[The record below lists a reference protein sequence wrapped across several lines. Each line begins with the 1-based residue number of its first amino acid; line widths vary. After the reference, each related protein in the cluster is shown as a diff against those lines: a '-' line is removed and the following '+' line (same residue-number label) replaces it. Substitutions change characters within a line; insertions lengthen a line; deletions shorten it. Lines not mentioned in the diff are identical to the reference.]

1 MPYSAAQGMADFIWS
16 RGLHSYWKS
25 SFLKSFSDA
34 AIDTILSHYAKA
46 PSWHTVIVIEHDGD
60 GAMDRV
66 PAEATAFG
74 HRNWPYNLVVTTQW
88 ETSAERQTNV
98 NWTKEFWVALKPFLA
113 DASYVN
119 YIDDEGD
126 EGIRMSYGAKL
137 DRLVAL
143 KTKYDPNNFFHS
155 NQNIKPQPA
164 APIPAH

>member
-1 MPYSAAQGMADFIWS
+1 MPYSAAQGMADFIWP

-164 APIPAH
+164 NSILAH